1 VTLEAPYHAHRP
13 RVYQHALASGRG
25 FIWQNHEPAWQGGF
39 VSIWRQIAEPTQE
52 HPVEE
57 RRPVDTWLTFAQ
69 LARTLGVSPNRVRN
83 LVRDRQLLALRPDGS
98 REPMVPADFLL
109 AGQIVPGLP
118 GTLTLLA
125 DDGFTDDEAYRWLT
139 TDDPSLP
146 GRPIDALRENR
157 GTEVRRRAQALA

>member
-1 VTLEAPYHAHRP
+1 V
-13 RVYQHALASGRG
+13 
-25 FIWQNHEPAWQGGF
+25 FIWQNHGLAWQGGF
-39 VSIWRQIAEPTQE
+39 VSISRQIAESAPE
-52 HPVEE
+52 HPAEE
-57 RRPVDTWLTFAQ
+57 RRPVGSWWTSAQ
-69 LARTLGVSPNRVRN
+69 VAHTLGVSPNRVRN

-109 AGQIVPGLP
+109 AGQIVLGLP
-118 GTLTLLA
+118 GALTLLA
-125 DDGFTDDEAYRWLT
+125 DAGFTDDEAYRWLT